1 LKPLRSTEIRGNWAT
16 LLLPIRSDQSI
27 DYGLLEAEIS
37 RFGAT
42 EVNGVY
48 SNGTAGEFYT
58 QTEAEF
64 DHVNRILAEACER
77 LRIPF
82 QIGVSQMSPQLSLD
96 RLRRARASEP
106 SGFQVILPDWFP
118 PTMEDIHRFLDV
130 MEASADPIP
139 LIVYN
144 PPHAKR
150 RLVPVEWIEI
160 IGRHPGV
167 AGIKV
172 AGGDA
177 AWYEAMR
184 PVLDQI
190 SVFIP
195 GHTLATGLSRGAH
208 GAYSN
213 VACLSPSGAQRW
225 YELCQS
231 DLARGLKLEE
241 KIGGFFSQEI
251 MPLITVRKLPN
262 MAADKAL
269 AVAGGWLPGL
279 STRVRWPYEGATEAE
294 AIRIGTAAR
303 VALPE
308 LFPQDSTRSDY

>member
-1 LKPLRSTEIRGNWAT
+1 MRPLRSSEIRGNWAT
-16 LLLPIRSDQSI
+16 LLLPIRSDQTI
-27 DYGLLEAEIS
+27 DYDLLGAEIS
-37 RFGAT
+37 HFGVAR
-42 EVNGVY
+42 VNGVY

-58 QTEAEF
+58 QTEEEF
-64 DHVNRILAEACER
+64 DRVNRILAEACER

-82 QIGVSQMSPQLSLD
+82 QIGVSHMSSQLSLD
-96 RLRRARASEP
+96 RLRRARAWEP

-118 PTMEDIHRFLDV
+118 PTMDDIHRFLDV
-130 MEASADPIP
+130 MEAAADPIP

-150 RLVPVEWIEI
+150 RLVPAEWIEI
-160 IGRHPGV
+160 VRRHPGV

-184 PVLDQI
+184 PVLDQV

-195 GHTLATGLSRGAH
+195 GHTLATGLSRGAQ

-213 VACLSPSGAQRW
+213 VACLSPGGAQGW

-231 DLARGLKLEE
+231 DLREGLKMEE
-241 KIGGFFSQEI
+241 KIGGFFSREV

-279 STRVRWPYEGATEAE
+279 STLLRWPYEGATEEE

-303 VALPE
+303 AALPE
-308 LFPQDSTRSDY
+308 LFPQV